1 MRVLA
6 MIDKRL
12 LIDKLQVKLVKDKGD
27 YGGFV
32 YDEPFT
38 LSPVRFDRNL
48 ATAGKDNAR
57 QETKPSVIF
66 IYPKYCKTVADRSWI
81 DAVVTDGDT
90 EYTVDKVIPVYH
102 PLTNKIFCFEVEV
115 I

>member
-1 MRVLA
+1 

-12 LIDKLQVKLVKDKGD
+12 LIDKLQVKLVKEKGD

-32 YDEPFT
+32 YDEPFI

-48 ATAGKDNAR
+48 STAGKDNAR

-66 IYPKYCKTVADRSWI
+66 IYSKYCKVAADRTWV
-81 DAVVTDGDT
+81 DAAVLDGNT
-90 EYTVDKVIPVYH
+90 EYIVDKVIPVYH
-102 PLTNKIFCFEVEV
+102 PLTNKVFCYEVEV

>member
-1 MRVLA
+1 

-32 YDEPFT
+32 YDEPFA

-48 ATAGKDNAR
+48 ATAGEDNAR
-57 QETKPSVIF
+57 QEAKPSVIF

-81 DAVVTDGDT
+81 DAVVIDGDT
-90 EYTVDKVIPVYH
+90 EYIVDKVIPVYH
-102 PLTNKIFCFEVEV
+102 PLTNKVFCFEVEV